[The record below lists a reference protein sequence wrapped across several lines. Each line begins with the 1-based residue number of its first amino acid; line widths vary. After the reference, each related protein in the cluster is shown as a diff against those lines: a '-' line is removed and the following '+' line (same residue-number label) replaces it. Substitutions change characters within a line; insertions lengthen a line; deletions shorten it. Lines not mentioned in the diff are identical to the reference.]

1 MPSPRAST
9 AWSTEEDDL
18 LKSNR
23 AKNLGW
29 KVIAEHFDGKTANAC
44 RKRHERLM
52 EKKKLDDWN
61 PRKTEDLARGY
72 LELRQTMWSM
82 LAERVNEDWKTVEQ
96 KCFEEGVKNMQA
108 TVRKSS
114 RQQNRHSPT
123 RSSRTQQLGHQPLS
137 VIPQSHTIPSQST
150 HAMSNA
156 HMFDSGLEMS
166 GMSTYPLYSDG
177 SFSTDQTMS
186 GGHRR

>member
-96 KCFEEGVKNMQA
+96 KVGLFFFPAGPRRCLW
-108 TVRKSS
+108 
-114 RQQNRHSPT
+114 T
-123 RSSRTQQLGHQPLS
+123 RCRPLTFRS
-137 VIPQSHTIPSQST
+137 
-150 HAMSNA
+150 
-156 HMFDSGLEMS
+156 
-166 GMSTYPLYSDG
+166 
-177 SFSTDQTMS
+177 
-186 GGHRR
+186 